1 MASLQ
6 KTLNV
11 GVVGIGRMGQRHAL
25 NVQNLVPRAKL
36 VCACSPAK
44 ADLLWADQH
53 LKPHG
58 VKVYATFEEM
68 IETPGL
74 EAVIISSITE
84 LHLPQTLAAFN
95 KGIHVLCEK
104 PICRSVTE
112 LETLC
117 EHVESKPETRVMVAF
132 CRRFD
137 DSYQDARE
145 KVKAGAIGRPFV
157 FRSHGCEKLDQSPFF
172 QQYLK
177 NSGGIYFDSAI
188 HDIDLSLMFLGEDSV
203 PKSVSAVGTAAFF
216 PDLAKTGDA
225 DNAVGVCE
233 FWDGKIAHFYH
244 SRSSSHGYDN
254 VTEIFGTTGKL
265 TVNSTP
271 RKNRVEICD
280 TDGFVKVEPTPS
292 WYDRY
297 ISAFVVEANAFVD
310 AVLDNKPLPIPLRSA
325 VTSLRI
331 ATGLQESLRS
341 GQKIYFSRQGQ
352 AMGSSPPYHL

>member
-112 LETLC
+112 VRCFDMWTQ
-117 EHVESKPETRVMVAF
+117 SKPETRVMVAF

-292 WYDRY
+292 WYDRRSTLADKARRWAPAPLTIY
-297 ISAFVVEANAFVD
+297 KWYRESRLAATHGTSTKKLNFLSRTLSDLSTISSH
-310 AVLDNKPLPIPLRSA
+310 VLSIL
-325 VTSLRI
+325 
-331 ATGLQESLRS
+331 
-341 GQKIYFSRQGQ
+341 
-352 AMGSSPPYHL
+352 MGI